1 MFLHLEYK
9 ACGFCVNVHCVNRSD
24 VDSKSI
30 KSIVEHFRVIEIVE
44 HFRVLGF

>member
-1 MFLHLEYK
+1 
-9 ACGFCVNVHCVNRSD
+9 VQCVNRSD